1 MQVVIADDDPT
12 TQMVLSG
19 IVSKL
24 GYEALLASDGEEAWE
39 LLQGSLQQ
47 DDSCLMLVDW
57 EMPVLNGIEL
67 CKRIQQQD
75 FMTPPYTI
83 LITGRND
90 VEDIVEG
97 LEQGADDYICK
108 PFKVTEL
115 VARIK
120 VAKRTL
126 DLHHELNLVR
136 QRLTYQANYDGL
148 TGLLN
153 RRAAFEMLE
162 KEFARAQRTE
172 DELHVAIC
180 DVDDFKMI
188 NDTHGHFSGDNVLR
202 EIALRM
208 TELMRS
214 YDIVARFGGEEFLI
228 AFSGHQLDARD
239 TFERLRCCIADRPI
253 QISETKVLNVSMSVG
268 GVTLPFASVPSAK
281 SCELHD
287 ILVKADEHLYQA
299 KGAGKNCTV
308 STILTVEDY

>member
-1 MQVVIADDDPT
+1 MNVIIADDDPT
-12 TQMVLSG
+12 TQMILTG
-19 IVSKL
+19 IVSKQ
-24 GYEALLASDGEEAWE
+24 GYEPLLAADGEEAWA
-39 LLQGSLQQ
+39 LLQSSLEQ
-47 DDSCLMLVDW
+47 DDSCLMLIDW

-67 CKRIQQQD
+67 CQRIQQQE

-136 QRLTYQANYDGL
+136 QRLSHQANYDDL

-153 RRAAFEMLE
+153 RRAAFDMLE
-162 KEFARAQRTE
+162 KEFARVQRSG

-180 DVDDFKMI
+180 DVDNFKTI
-188 NDTHGHFSGDNVLR
+188 NDTYGHFSGDIVLR
-202 EIALRM
+202 EIAGRM
-208 TELMRS
+208 KELMRS
-214 YDIVARFGGEEFLI
+214 YDIVARIGGEEFLI
-228 AFSGHQLDARD
+228 AFSGNQLNGQD
-239 TFERLRCCIADRPI
+239 TFERLRLCIADKPI
-253 QISETKVLNVSMSVG
+253 VIDNGELSVSISVG
-268 GVTLPFASVPSAK
+268 AITFSSPLGSIIK
-281 SCELHD
+281 SLELHD
-287 ILVKADEHLYQA
+287 ILLKADEHLYQA

-308 STILTVEDY
+308 STILTTEHG

>member
-12 TQMVLSG
+12 TQMILSG

-24 GYEALLASDGEEAWE
+24 GYEPMLAGDGEEAWE
-39 LLQGSLQQ
+39 LLQGSLQR

-67 CKRIQQQD
+67 CQRIQQQD
-75 FMTPPYTI
+75 VMTPPYTI

-108 PFKVTEL
+108 PFKATEL

-162 KEFARAQRTE
+162 KEFARAQRTR

-180 DVDDFKMI
+180 DVDNFKII
-188 NDTHGHFSGDNVLR
+188 NDTYGHFSGDNVLR
-202 EIALRM
+202 EIAQRM

-228 AFSGHQLDARD
+228 AFSGSQLNAKD
-239 TFERLRCCIADRPI
+239 TFERLRCCIADQPI
-253 QISETKVLNVSMSVG
+253 SMSGAKILDVSISLG
-268 GVTLPFASVPSAK
+268 GVTLPFTDFSEAK
-281 SCELHD
+281 PCELHD
-287 ILVKADEHLYQA
+287 VLVKEDENLYRA
-299 KGAGKNCTV
+299 KGEGKNCTV
-308 STILTVEDY
+308 STILTGKAC